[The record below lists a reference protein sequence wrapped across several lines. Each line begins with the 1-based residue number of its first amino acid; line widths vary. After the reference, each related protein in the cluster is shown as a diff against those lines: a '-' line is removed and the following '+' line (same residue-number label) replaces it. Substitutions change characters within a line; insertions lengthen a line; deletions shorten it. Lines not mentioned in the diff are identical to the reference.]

1 MGILMRYILRLLEGI
16 KLLTSFTSLLIGITY
31 VVTPLIHVLIPES
44 PRNPSEAVFSSSIM
58 TLLTPS
64 ILTTLI
70 PIILGGLFIFTSILV
85 SVRSKVG
92 IKIGILLTVFAIF
105 YLPIYVPRL
114 MLPYGAV
121 NLSYIVIY
129 GLMTLLISTIIS
141 SAICDK

>member
-92 IKIGILLTVFAIF
+92 IKIGILLTVF
-105 YLPIYVPRL
+105 Y
-114 MLPYGAV
+114 
-121 NLSYIVIY
+121 
-129 GLMTLLISTIIS
+129 
-141 SAICDK
+141 